1 MSRYVIPKAG
11 ARIIEGRANGF
22 SNTYLGWAMAV
33 PPAPDRVIK
42 SQTLLT
48 NEGLR
53 IGPGY
58 SGSGKIYSLSTN
70 RAVGMCLAA
79 GLMQHRDLKRPGEFF
94 TFTMEPYPDC
104 PIQFKDQEDG
114 YLQTE
119 GDPPFPVRVPKKM
132 PRQKRESIGVSAPVR
147 THLAA
152 VLLGMS
158 ASEISKEVTGDCDRK
173 DVHRLQT
180 YAGLASS
187 VQLAA
192 HCAVNDVIEVPG
204 EILTDPE
211 KVRPIIYTQPA
222 TLELPLGIVARA
234 GSAR

>member
-1 MSRYVIPKAG
+1 MSRYIISKAG

-42 SQTLLT
+42 AQSILT
-48 NEGLR
+48 NEGLG

-58 SGSGKIYSLSTN
+58 SGSGKLYSLSTN

-79 GLMQHRDLKRPGEFF
+79 GLMQYKDLKRPGQFF
-94 TFTMEPYPDC
+94 TFTMEPRAGC
-104 PIQFKDQEDG
+104 LIQYNDQEDSP
-114 YLQTE
+114 LQTE
-119 GDPPFPVRVPKKM
+119 GNPPFPVRVPKKV
-132 PRQKRESIGVSAPVR
+132 PGQKHESMVVNAPVR

-158 ASEISKEVTGDCDRK
+158 AGEISKEATSDCDRS
-173 DVHRLQT
+173 DVHKLQN
-180 YAGLASS
+180 YAGLAGS

-192 HCAVNDVIEVPG
+192 HCAVNGVIEVPG
-204 EILTDPE
+204 EILTDPKE
-211 KVRPIIYTQPA
+211 VKPIIYTQPA
-222 TLELPLGIVARA
+222 TLELPLGVVAQNV
-234 GSAR
+234 